1 MKYTKARRVIVVAK
15 IVTDLPLSEIR
26 RAAGIALYITMDGIL
41 TNYSSVVE
49 QVQAN
54 VVEPKTKKKKK

>member
-1 MKYTKARRVIVVAK
+1 MKYTKPRRVIVVAE
-15 IVTDLPLSEIR
+15 ILTDLPLSEIR
-26 RAAGIALYITMDGIL
+26 RAAGIALYITKDGIL
-41 TNYSSVVE
+41 TNHSMVVE

>member
-1 MKYTKARRVIVVAK
+1 MNYTKPRRVIVVAEL
-15 IVTDLPLSEIR
+15 ITDLPLKAIR
-26 RAAGIALYITMDGIL
+26 KAAGIALYIESEGVL
-41 TNYSSVVE
+41 TNHTMVIE